1 MTKHGDYRPA
11 ILMIAGL
18 AIAALACN
26 LNLTATEEPAP
37 PPAQEP
43 QPQPEIEPEI
53 TDGGAVSTLE
63 DVRQAVVQ
71 IEAQG
76 TFVDP
81 EVGLQVNSAGRGSG
95 FIIDP
100 SGIAVTNNHV
110 VTGAALLK
118 VWVGGESEPRNARV
132 LGVSECS
139 DLAVIDIEGD
149 DHTYLEWFEGPID
162 VGLEIYSAGFP
173 LGDPEFTLTKGIVS
187 KANTG
192 GETDWASLSSVLEH
206 DATINPGNSGGPLVD
221 SFGKIVGINYA
232 ASPMF
237 SQYFAISR
245 DVASSIID
253 LLRQDQDVDSIG
265 VNGVA
270 VMSDAGSL
278 SGVWVSSV
286 ASGSPADIAGL
297 LPGDIVTTMEGLVL
311 GMDGTMAD
319 YCDILRTHGPEATLA
334 IEVLRYQNGQYL
346 EGQLNGR
353 PLETTF
359 SFESELGSIVGGD
372 SGATNGT
379 YSTYEW
385 VTDDF
390 GSITVELPSDWAD
403 VDGSPWVDDGEVIG
417 AGISAAASL
426 DDFFSY
432 WDEPGIFFGASDDLA
447 QLGGY
452 VQLLDILR
460 PEFIQD
466 CDLDG
471 RYEYED
477 VLYRGRYDLFTNCG
491 GSEGPL
497 FMVLTAVPVD
507 DPTEYLI
514 LFEVQ
519 IVDDADLEAVDRILE
534 SFEVVAALP

>member
-1 MTKHGDYRPA
+1 MTQHGDYRPA

-37 PPAQEP
+37 PPAQE
-43 QPQPEIEPEI
+43 PQPEIEPEI

-270 VMSDAGSL
+270 VMSDDGSL

-297 LPGDIVTTMEGLVL
+297 LPGDIVTTMEGLML
-311 GMDGTMAD
+311 AIDGTMAD

-334 IEVLRYQNGQYL
+334 IEVLRYQDGQYL

-353 PLETTF
+353 PLETTY
-359 SFESELGSIVGGD
+359 SFETELASAIGD
-372 SGATNGT
+372 DPGTANGT
-379 YSTYEW
+379 YTSYEL

-390 GSITVELPSDWAD
+390 GSISVELPSEWAD
-403 VDGSPWVDDGEVIG
+403 VDGSPWVNGGQVVG
-417 AGISAAASL
+417 AQIKAAASL
-426 DDFFSY
+426 DNFNSY
-432 WDEPGIFFGASDDLA
+432 WNEPGIFFGASDNLA
-447 QLGGY
+447 EFGGY
-452 VQLLDILR
+452 IQILDIR
-460 PEFIQD
+460 RETFIVP
-466 CDLDG
+466 CELDG
-471 RYEYED
+471 RYDYED
-477 VLYRGRYDLFTNCG
+477 VLYRGKFDLFTKCG
-491 GSEGPL
+491 GIDGAW
-497 FMVLTAVPVD
+497 FFVLTAVPKE
-507 DPTEYLI
+507 DPTQFIINIEM
-514 LFEVQ
+514 Q
-519 IVDDADLEAVDRILE
+519 IVNEGDLEAVFRILD
-534 SFEVVAALP
+534 SFQIVAALP